1 MKVDIHPVYKETT
14 ITCAC
19 GEVIHTRSTKEN
31 IRIEICSQCHPVFT
45 GKQKLIDTDGRV
57 ERYRKKYAK
66 KQA

>member
-1 MKVDIHPVYKETT
+1 MNKSIQPVYKETT

-19 GEVIHTRSTKEN
+19 GEIIHTRSTREN
-31 IRIEICSQCHPVFT
+31 MHIEICSKCHPLFT
-45 GKQKLIDTDGRV
+45 GQHKLIDTDGRV